1 MRKLKGREIEL
12 MAPAGNLEIF
22 REIVKSNCDAIFL
35 GGIQFQMR
43 RIRQG
48 YNFSNEDL
56 VEVMKLAKEYDKK
69 VYITLNILVTSYEIE
84 ELKDYLR
91 FLDELQ
97 PSAIIIQDLA
107 VVALIKELG
116 LKNLKIHTS
125 IQMNTHDVET
135 IKLLQE
141 QGIEKVVLSRECSA
155 EDIKGFY
162 DETNMDFEYFCYGEM
177 CPIKDAQCNA
187 SSFVFGNNSGRGRCF
202 KVCRWNYKLEHND
215 VTIDPIYPLSIKDLS
230 VFEYIEE
237 LFDSGVTTFKIEGR
251 MRDAEFLVPIINC
264 YGDAIDHLIENGTY
278 DKDDKILY
286 DTRLRDLSTGY
297 VMGDPKL
304 ENVNLY
310 RESEIRKFSQPSEI
324 QEVSEETTKEIIE
337 LIGSENKKE
346 VKPLSVYVSSLEA
359 LKVAVDECVS
369 RVYIS
374 DEFSELNVD
383 ELKAVDR
390 KGTEIFYA
398 TPRSLDNQK
407 IAHIEKML
415 DTKAFDGL
423 LYTTLGMTRKFKGHK
438 LVTDTTLLVYNHKS
452 LEYVI
457 ENFNTDEACACF
469 ELTQLEFSS
478 FIKNAKHDTEV
489 LVHGILPIM
498 YTPRN
503 LFDYFDEKD
512 VVSNKMELI
521 SEGSN
526 FDLVYDRYNMSH
538 ILPQKELCLQE
549 VVGELQK
556 YECIKH
562 LRIDGRFYEP
572 EEVRTIIKA
581 YKDVMENDNF
591 VKYETQRGGLTYGA
605 LTFKGN

>member
-1 MRKLKGREIEL
+1 MRTLKGREIEL

-84 ELKDYLR
+84 ELKGYLR
-91 FLDELQ
+91 FLDELK

-107 VVALIKELG
+107 VLGLIKELG

-135 IKLLQE
+135 IKLLE
-141 QGIEKVVLSRECSA
+141 EHGVEKIVVSRECSA
-155 EDIKGFY
+155 KDIKEFY
-162 DETNMDFEYFCYGEM
+162 DETKMDFEYFCYGEM

-264 YGDAIDHLIENGTY
+264 YGDAIDHLIEHGTY
-278 DKDDKILY
+278 DKDDKIIF

-304 ENVNLY
+304 DNVNLY
-310 RESEIRKFSQPSEI
+310 KEDQQRKFSQPSEI
-324 QEVSEETTKEIIE
+324 QEVTEETTKEIIE
-337 LIGSENKKE
+337 LISSDNKKE
-346 VKPLSVYVSSLEA
+346 VKPLSVYVSNLDS
-359 LKVAVDECVS
+359 LKVAVEEGVS

-383 ELKAVDR
+383 DLKAVDR
-390 KGTEIFYA
+390 KSTEIFYA
-398 TPRSLDNQK
+398 MPRSIDNER

-415 DTKAFDGL
+415 NTKAFDGL

-452 LEYVI
+452 LEYII
-457 ENFNTDEACACF
+457 EELNTDEACACF

-478 FIKNAKHDTEV
+478 FIKNAKHNTEV

-498 YTPRN
+498 YTHRN
-503 LFDYFDEKD
+503 LFEYFDEKD
-512 VVSNKMELI
+512 VVSNKLELV

-526 FDLVYDRYNMSH
+526 FDYMYDRYKMSH

-549 VVGELQK
+549 VVCELQK
-556 YECIKH
+556 YENIKH

-572 EEVRTIIKA
+572 EEIRTIIKT
-581 YKDVMENDNF
+581 YKETMENENF
-591 VKYETQRGGLTYGA
+591 TKYTTQRKGLTYGA
-605 LTFKGN
+605 LSFKGN